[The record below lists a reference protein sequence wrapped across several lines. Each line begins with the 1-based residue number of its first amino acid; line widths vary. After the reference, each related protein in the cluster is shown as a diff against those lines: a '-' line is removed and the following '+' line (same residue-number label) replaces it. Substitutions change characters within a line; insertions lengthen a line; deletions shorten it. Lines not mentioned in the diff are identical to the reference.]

1 VLEPGPAERGQ
12 QLRLPAA
19 FMRGGTSK
27 GLFFRGGVL
36 PDDTLER
43 NRILSRAIGG
53 GDPFR
58 KQIDGLDGATSSTSK
73 AVVVS
78 RSKRPGFDVDYLF
91 AQVGVDTA
99 HVDWQGSCGNLAS
112 AVGPFAIE
120 EGLVEAVEGVTT
132 VRIWQ
137 VNTGKEILAHVPTR
151 DGQPQVEGDF
161 KIDGVAHLGAEI
173 KLDFM
178 EPGGGLCGRL
188 LPTGSVK
195 DRLQVEGLGG
205 IEVTMVDAGNPCVM
219 VAAADVGLSGSELPD
234 EINADPAALARLE
247 AVRAAGAVR
256 RGEDGSRS
264 DCSTGDPRA
273 PLSPQDR
280 DPGGTGQVPDQRRRG
295 RLRRRRGRAGADGVH
310 GPTPPHHSRHR
321 RSGAGGW
328 LRAARVGSGPAGGAD
343 RRPGL
348 DSARPSRRRDGRLSR
363 GDGRRDARLGGLV
376 RQAGHAGPDRA
387 TADGGLGVGAEGPGL
402 NQR

>member
-53 GDPFR
+53 GDPLR
-58 KQIDGLDGATSSTSK
+58 KQIDGLGGATSSTSK

-161 KIDGVAHLGAEI
+161 KIDGVPHLGAEI

-256 RGEDGSRS
+256 MGLAQTVQQATRERPSVPKIAILAAPAKYRTSAGAVVSAADVDVLVRMVSMGRLHHTIPGTGAVALAVGCALPGSVPGRLAGRTAGQGS
-264 DCSTGDPRA
+264 IRLGHPAGVMAVSAEVMADETPGSGGWFARRVTLGRTARRLMEGWVLVPRA
-273 PLSPQDR
+273 
-280 DPGGTGQVPDQRRRG
+280 
-295 RLRRRRGRAGADGVH
+295 RA
-310 GPTPPHHSRHR
+310 
-321 RSGAGGW
+321 
-328 LRAARVGSGPAGGAD
+328 
-343 RRPGL
+343 
-348 DSARPSRRRDGRLSR
+348 
-363 GDGRRDARLGGLV
+363 
-376 RQAGHAGPDRA
+376 
-387 TADGGLGVGAEGPGL
+387 
-402 NQR
+402 